1 MIHIIRFHDSSSYH
15 SSFDA
20 ISSNDFVWFE
30 AIVAEDTKNKLLAPD
45 SCRFDPMICKMMAN
59 VKSEPEN
66 YFHHCTPLSCF

>member
-20 ISSNDFVWFE
+20 ISSNNFVWFE
-30 AIVAEDTKNKLLAPD
+30 VIVAEDTNNKLPAHDP
-45 SCRFDPMICKMMAN
+45 CWFDPMICKMMLN
-59 VKSEPEN
+59 VKSKLEN